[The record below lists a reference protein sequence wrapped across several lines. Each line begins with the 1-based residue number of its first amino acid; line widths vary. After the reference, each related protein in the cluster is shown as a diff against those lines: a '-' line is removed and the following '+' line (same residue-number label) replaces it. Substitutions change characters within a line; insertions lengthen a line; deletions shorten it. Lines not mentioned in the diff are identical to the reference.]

1 MGFQWKTAL
10 AHAVVADQ
18 PAGDRSP
25 FLLAL
30 QVLFYQPLSLF

>member
-18 PAGDRSP
+18 PAGGRSP